1 MKFYIA
7 VLESDC
13 EPHYYKYSFNA
24 MNYLTTNAPE
34 EFCTLD
40 PNSTCENG
48 ELWNR
53 DGISVGYFYSM
64 ETEDENDSINI
75 V

>member
-48 ELWNR
+48 EL
-53 DGISVGYFYSM
+53 
-64 ETEDENDSINI
+64 
-75 V
+75 